1 MTGRHCTGLDDDADG
16 SKMAWEGCAYCSS
29 CLITIPSVSTLHL
42 AYIDPHYISES
53 EHDLGTAVGDVMG
66 MSPPI
71 ITVLLM
77 TREETVMKGDGG
89 G

>member
-1 MTGRHCTGLDDDADG
+1 LFFVFDYH
-16 SKMAWEGCAYCSS
+16 
-29 CLITIPSVSTLHL
+29 
-42 AYIDPHYISES
+42 
-53 EHDLGTAVGDVMG
+53 GTAVGDVMG